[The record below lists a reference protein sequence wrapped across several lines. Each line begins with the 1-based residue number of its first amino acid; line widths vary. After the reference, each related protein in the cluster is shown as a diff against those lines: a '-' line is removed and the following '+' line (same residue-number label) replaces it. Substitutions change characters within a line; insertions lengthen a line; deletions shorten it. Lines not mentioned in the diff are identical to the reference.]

1 MEISFLPTRIIT
13 MKIPILFEAKKY
25 LCLFLFALNMIY
37 WVEPDI
43 HEGVIAINPLIFMLQ
58 KL

>member
-1 MEISFLPTRIIT
+1 
-13 MKIPILFEAKKY
+13 MKTPILFEEKKY
-25 LCLFLFALNMIY
+25 LCFLFALKMIY

-43 HEGVIAINPLIFMLQ
+43 HEGAIAFDPLIFMSQ